1 MFKQYKPEPNN
12 STSWNDM
19 KMLKLFVE
27 SFFVSLIFNLIGNN
41 GFKLNRFLTPA
52 YWTWTLAFTLAI
64 VVAALLIRVRLKVL
78 WIHWQKK
85 YPQLQLFRSGRV
97 ETNSLPKSELV
108 WAILSTSL
116 AVLMLYLCFIFLIAF
131 VRSGSTY
138 MLFIN
143 YLFHYTPFVATGCL
157 VYVSYV
163 FIGGQLWWL
172 TPTNALAL
180 FSDLLPE
187 KIVPV
192 EKVVTI
198 LPPSALDKSIPI
210 GSLYDV
216 LYLQARFDLSSLQ
229 KDAVRM
235 FDVPFYFSKKGKK
248 QVVLIDGTRL
258 EADHFLKELETRG
271 LDKWFFRISST
282 CRVNMMHIRFP
293 ISPNA
298 TQLEF
303 RKEVFQSLRLKMT
316 AMEIGNL
323 LQVTEWMRK
332 EKKLKDFLDD
342 VHHLRHKGWDQI
354 IPLN

>member
-1 MFKQYKPEPNN
+1 
-12 STSWNDM
+12 M
-19 KMLKLFVE
+19 KMLRLFVE
-27 SFFVSLIFNLIGNN
+27 SFFDSSIFNLIANN
-41 GFKLNRFLTPA
+41 GFKLNRIWTQA
-52 YWTWTLAFTLAI
+52 YWTWTLAFALAI

-85 YPQLQLFRSGRV
+85 YTQLQLFRRGRV
-97 ETNSLPKSELV
+97 QTNSLPKSELV

-116 AVLMLYLCFIFLIAF
+116 ALLMVYLCFIYLIAF

-138 MLFIN
+138 MFFIN
-143 YLFHYTPFVATGCL
+143 YLFHYMPLVATGCL

-163 FIGGQLWWL
+163 FIRGQLWWF
-172 TPTNALAL
+172 TPTNALTL

-187 KIVPV
+187 KTVPV

-216 LYLQARFDLSSLQ
+216 LYIQARFDLSALR
-229 KDAVRM
+229 KDVVRM
-235 FDVPFYFSKKGKK
+235 FDVPFYFSKRGEK

-258 EADHFLKELETRG
+258 EAGRFLQELEKRG

-282 CRVNMMHIRFP
+282 CRVNMMHIHFP

-298 TQLEF
+298 SQLEF
-303 RKEVFQSLRLKMT
+303 RKEVFQCLRLNMT
-316 AMEIGNL
+316 EMEIGNL
-323 LQVTEWMRK
+323 LLVNEWMRK
-332 EKKLKDFLDD
+332 EKKLKDFLDNA
-342 VHHLRHKGWDQI
+342 HNLRHKGWDQL